1 MQLSLCVPPG
11 PQTVELARR
20 AEALGYD
27 RVWLFDSPALYED
40 IWIHLG
46 LIAAATERIGL
57 GTAVIVPSLRHVMTT
72 ASAIATL
79 ERLAPGRLACAI
91 GTGFTARLVLGKRAL
106 SWQTTRTY
114 IEQLKGLLR
123 GEVVEIEGEVCQMIH
138 TPALATRRPIEV
150 PILVSAFGPKGIAIA
165 REISDGWMGAETG
178 PEGFDWVAV
187 MANGMVLDPGEA
199 PSSERVIEGVGPYQ
213 ANEYHDVWQRDPE
226 RLVEL
231 PGGAAWLAQ
240 IESERPARE
249 RHLAAHAGHLTHL
262 SPLRVLV
269 AATSHAACR
278 A

>member
-1 MQLSLCVPPG
+1 
-11 PQTVELARR
+11 
-20 AEALGYD
+20 
-27 RVWLFDSPALYED
+27 
-40 IWIHLG
+40 
-46 LIAAATERIGL
+46 
-57 GTAVIVPSLRHVMTT
+57 MTT

-123 GEVVEIEGEVCQMIH
+123 GEVVEIEGEACQMIH

-262 SPLRVLV
+262 SPADRKGLAAYGDEIPWYGWVGPPHEVLAHAEEV
-269 AATSHAACR
+269 KAGGATELLYMPAGDDWIGMAERFYR
-278 A
+278 AVSPVQG